1 LQGVAGGGAEACMAH
16 MQQSFVGKGGMCA
29 CEQEV
34 QAGHSS
40 EPKSSAQEPKSR
52 AQEQSPRAE
61 PKSPRA
67 EPKSPRAEIKS
78 PRAEP
83 KSRAQEQS
91 SRAELKSRAQEP
103 KSPRAEPKSRAQEP
117 KSRAQGQSASW
128 PLLGPFWTQK
138 CSIYNVFGWPE
149 PCICTV
155 YDRRFG
161 QFPAKNAVYTPYI
174 HGSGQ
179 LY

>member
-1 LQGVAGGGAEACMAH
+1 MSHGVRVSCKELQEE
-16 MQQSFVGKGGMCA
+16 
-29 CEQEV
+29 EQKR
-34 QAGHSS
+34 AWHTC
-40 EPKSSAQEPKSR
+40 SR
-52 AQEQSPRAE
+52 ALLVRAACVHVSRKCKLATRLSLRAA

-67 EPKSPRAEIKS
+67 EPKSRAQEPKS
-78 PRAEP
+78 RDQEP

>member
-1 LQGVAGGGAEACMAH
+1 MAH

-91 SRAELKSRAQEP
+91 SRAEPKSRRAQEQSPRVEP
-103 KSPRAEPKSRAQEP
+103 KSPRAEPKGRVQAG
-117 KSRAQGQSASW
+117 R
-128 PLLGPFWTQK
+128 FWVH
-138 CSIYNVFGWPE
+138 SGH
-149 PCICTV
+149 
-155 YDRRFG
+155 R
-161 QFPAKNAVYTPYI
+161 NAVYTMCSVGQNRVYAPYMTVDLVNFLPKMPYTHHI
-174 HGSGQ
+174 YMVLANFINVSPDV
-179 LY
+179 